1 MSVSTGF
8 NFLCQMLAKYFNR
21 RVYVLIDDCDGPF
34 NYLRMRELGESDP
47 ERRRKLRE
55 EGR

>member
-1 MSVSTGF
+1 
-8 NFLCQMLAKYFNR
+8 
-21 RVYVLIDDCDGPF
+21 VLIDDCDGPF

-47 ERRRKLRE
+47 ERRRKMRE